1 MAQIST
7 QLRKFKEPTKEEL
20 TRTFFSLPP
29 DVGVSTGSDDGA
41 SKQKG
46 AEDTSGTNGKG
57 QMEINAVLS
66 LGQEGVEDSYVRI
79 YYTTLHLGVYG
90 QVADLLSFFY
100 SSTMTCSASTMVY
113 GLY

>member
-29 DVGVSTGSDDGA
+29 DVGVLAVSASGSNGSVSSA
-41 SKQKG
+41 GGSGKEKEKG
-46 AEDTSGTNGKG
+46 AGEEGTSGMNGKG

-66 LGQEGVEDSYVRI
+66 LGQDAVEDSYVR
-79 YYTTLHLGVYG
+79 
-90 QVADLLSFFY
+90 A
-100 SSTMTCSASTMVY
+100 
-113 GLY
+113 